1 MSTTLLYPTS
11 QLSLQGNREEF
22 NIPETPLGDAVCR
35 CRLAWGRVQ
44 GVLQPCIILEGVYYP
59 GGMTP
64 ATAKEVYDEA

>member
-1 MSTTLLYPTS
+1 MSAECLYPAA
-11 QLSLQGNREEF
+11 QLSMQGNREEF

-44 GVLQPCIILEGVYYP
+44 GVLQPCIILEGVYFP